1 LASWLGTLN
10 GYYNADRST
19 SLQIWITE
27 LALPQQSAQATEVMM
42 NTTLPY
48 LDGLSYVQRYAWFG
62 LTRTANSNGWTGP
75 GVALLDNSGDLSE
88 LGATYMGSGYSVG
101 VSADSGSGA
110 EEGAV
115 GNTKGGL
122 GLMMIVILVN
132 LVMILVL

>member
-1 LASWLGTLN
+1 
-10 GYYNADRST
+10 
-19 SLQIWITE
+19 
-27 LALPQQSAQATEVMM
+27 M